1 MKINIHAGH
10 NPDGKV
16 ACGAV
21 GLIKESTEAR
31 VVTEKVVQYLRKAGH
46 TAYDCTCN
54 NGTSKNDVL
63 KKIIEKCNSNNVDL
77 DVSIH
82 FNSSANDKNG
92 DGKSKG
98 VEVLIYNDKSK
109 AKDEAERICSKL
121 AEFGLRN
128 RGVRVRQDLYVL
140 KHSKASSLLIEIAF
154 VDDKDDVDIYLDNVD
169 NIAKA
174 IAEALTNT
182 TIKNTTTT
190 TSKKTNTTKKTT
202 TVTTGSL
209 YTKTQFIKDV
219 QKAIGAKVDGVAGSE
234 TLSKTVTV
242 SANKNRTH
250 GVVRPVQKYFNSL
263 GYDCGTVDGI
273 AGDKF
278 KKAVIKYQKAKG
290 CVADGEITAKGK
302 TWKKILGM

>member
-1 MKINIHAGH
+1 MKFNISAGH

-31 VVTEKVVQYLRKAGH
+31 KVKDKVIQYLRKAGH
-46 TAYDCTCN
+46 TAYDCTCE

-63 KKIIEKCNSNNVDL
+63 KKIVSKCNSNNVDL

-82 FNSSANDKNG
+82 FNSNAKDLSG

-98 VEVLIYNDKSK
+98 VEVLVYSDTSK
-109 AKDEAERICSKL
+109 AKDEAQRICDKL
-121 AEFGLRN
+121 AKLGFRN
-128 RGVRVRQDLYVL
+128 RGVKVRNDLWYL
-140 KHSKASSLLIEIAF
+140 KHTKASSLLIETAF

-174 IAEALTNT
+174 IAEALINK
-182 TIKNTTTT
+182 TISSSTSKTTT
-190 TSKKTNTTKKTT
+190 TSNTT
-202 TVTTGSL
+202 TTGSL

-219 QKAIGAKVDGVAGSE
+219 QKAIKAKVDGVAGPE

-242 SANKNRTH
+242 SATKNRMH
-250 GVVRPVQKYFNSL
+250 AVIRPVQKYLNAL
-263 GYDCGTVDGI
+263 GYECGVVDGI
-273 AGDKF
+273 AGAKF
-278 KKAVIKYQKAKG
+278 KKAVVKYQKAKG
-290 CVADGEITAKGK
+290 CVSDGEITAKGK
-302 TWKKILGM
+302 TWKKLLGM